1 MPRTLFYCINGIL
14 TNPGN
19 SHNWTTRFN
28 SWMIRHGAPTDAAN
42 RYEYK
47 CDIFFRMVKQRKRA
61 DEIAAEVGKYRRA
74 GLRIVLVGHSN
85 GCALIGEVL
94 NTCGQEIAAAHL
106 FAPAAEDGV
115 FADAIREGLVE
126 RIHIYGSKKDQAL
139 IWAQRFGPVSKFL
152 PLMGRYGTLGL
163 RGPEFARI
171 FPERAQDH
179 SNNTFGHGTWFCAGD
194 IFNSTMALLKAND
207 AADQQLSKP

>member
-1 MPRTLFYCINGIL
+1 MQRTLFYCINGIL
-14 TNPGN
+14 TNPGG

-28 SWMIRHGAPTDAAN
+28 SWMIRHGEPADAAN
-42 RYEYK
+42 RYEYQ
-47 CDIFFRMVKQRKRA
+47 CDIFFRMVNQRRRA

-106 FAPAAEDGV
+106 FAPAAEDEV
-115 FADAIREGLVE
+115 FAEAVREGLVGKV
-126 RIHIYGSKKDQAL
+126 HIYGSKNDLAL
-139 IWAQRFGPVSKFL
+139 IWADRFGPISKFM

-163 RGPEFARI
+163 RGPEFAKL
-171 FPERAQDH
+171 FPGVVQDH
-179 SNNTFGHGTWFCAGD
+179 SNNNHGHSTWFTAGP
-194 IFNSTMALLKAND
+194 IFNSTMELLQAND
-207 AADQQLSKP
+207 AADQNSR